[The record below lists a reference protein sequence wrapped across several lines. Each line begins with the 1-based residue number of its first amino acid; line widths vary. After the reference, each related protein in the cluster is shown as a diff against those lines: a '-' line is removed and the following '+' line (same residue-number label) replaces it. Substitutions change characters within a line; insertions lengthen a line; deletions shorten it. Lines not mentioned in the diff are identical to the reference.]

1 MNLYLTQNPS
11 ERVAIVLF
19 SGGLDS
25 TVALWWA
32 LKKNF
37 YVIPLMIDT
46 GSRVKSEKEH
56 AMMILSTAGIKN
68 FINVNLDF
76 VKDLFDLSL
85 NGIIPYNLNAIKSP
99 AYIPA
104 KNLIFYSIAVYY
116 AEIYNA
122 KYIIG
127 GHNADDSDF
136 FPDATPEFFRFLN
149 KIIDIGTFAKGKI
162 KIVQPL
168 IRLSKADIVKLGAK
182 LGAPLDMTWSC
193 QKNDDVQCGVCGSCE
208 LRRKAFKDA
217 NIPDLTE
224 YKIY

>member
-1 MNLYLTQNPS
+1 MPNKKT
-11 ERVAIVLF
+11 AIVLF

-37 YVIPLMIDT
+37 HVIPLMIDT
-46 GSRVKSEKEH
+46 GSRVEGEKKH
-56 AMMILSTAGIKN
+56 AMMILNMAGVKN

-85 NGIIPYNLNAIKSP
+85 NGIIPYDLNTVKSP

-104 KNLIFYSIAVYY
+104 KNLMFYSIAAYY

-127 GHNADDSDF
+127 GHNADDSNYF
-136 FPDATPEFFRFLN
+136 LDATPEFFRFLN
-149 KIIDIGTFAKGKI
+149 KIINMGTFTKSKI
-162 KIVQPL
+162 RIVQPL
-168 IRLSKADIVKLGAK
+168 IKLSKADVVKMGAK
-182 LGAPLDMTWSC
+182 LGAPLNITWSC
-193 QKNDDVQCGVCGSCE
+193 QKNDDVQCGVCGACE
-208 LRRKAFKDA
+208 LRRKAFRDA
-217 NIPDLTE
+217 NIPDLTK
-224 YKIY
+224 YRIY

>member
-1 MNLYLTQNPS
+1 MS
-11 ERVAIVLF
+11 SKRVAIVLF

-46 GSRVKSEKEH
+46 GSRVEGERKY
-56 AMMILSTAGIKN
+56 AITILNMAGVKN

-85 NGIIPYNLNAIKSP
+85 NGIIPYDLNTVRSP

-104 KNLIFYSIAVYY
+104 KNLMFYSIATYY

-127 GHNADDSDF
+127 GHNADDSNYF
-136 FPDATPEFFRFLN
+136 LDATPRFFRFLN
-149 KIIDIGTFAKGKI
+149 KIINMGTFAKSKI

-168 IRLSKADIVKLGAK
+168 IKLSKADVVKMGAK
-182 LGAPLDMTWSC
+182 LGAPLDITWSC
-193 QKNDDVQCGVCGSCE
+193 QKNGDIQCGVCGACE
-208 LRRKAFKDA
+208 LRRKAFRDA
-217 NIPDLTE
+217 NIPDLTK
-224 YKIY
+224 YRIY